1 MALRKA
7 PSGAFFVACHVG
19 AEAPCKHGGALSY
32 CAVMRPIFDPET
44 LPVIDTDIRGIPL
57 SPARMTPEFIRR
69 RLQSPPPA
77 WEPLLTDESRVYDK
91 TRALRD
97 ASVLVPLVTRED
109 GLWVLFTQR
118 NANLNAHAGQI
129 SFPGGRQEAYDA
141 DRVATALRETEE
153 EIGVGPDYVEVLGA
167 LPDYITGTGYHVSP
181 VVGLMRPGFTLRPDA
196 GEVAE
201 VFEVPLAFL
210 MDPTR
215 HERRLLRW
223 VDGERKF
230 YAMPYPR
237 EGGGNR
243 FIWGATAA
251 MLRNL
256 YLLLAA

>member
-1 MALRKA
+1 
-7 PSGAFFVACHVG
+7 
-19 AEAPCKHGGALSY
+19 
-32 CAVMRPIFDPET
+32 MRPIFDPES
-44 LPVIDTDIRGIPL
+44 LPVLDTDTRSIPL
-57 SPARMTPEFIRR
+57 STPRMQPDFIRR
-69 RLQSPPPA
+69 RLLAPPA

-91 TRALRD
+91 SRPLRE
-97 ASVLVPLVTRED
+97 AAVLVPLIERAD

-118 NANLNAHAGQI
+118 NANLNAHGGQI
-129 SFPGGRQEAYDA
+129 SFPGGRQETYDA
-141 DRVATALRETEE
+141 DRIATALRETEE
-153 EIGVGPDYVEVLGA
+153 EIGLQRDYIEVLGS

-181 VVGLMRPGFTLRPDA
+181 VVGLVRSGFTLQPDA

-210 MDPTR
+210 MDPAR

-237 EGGGNR
+237 EEGGHR